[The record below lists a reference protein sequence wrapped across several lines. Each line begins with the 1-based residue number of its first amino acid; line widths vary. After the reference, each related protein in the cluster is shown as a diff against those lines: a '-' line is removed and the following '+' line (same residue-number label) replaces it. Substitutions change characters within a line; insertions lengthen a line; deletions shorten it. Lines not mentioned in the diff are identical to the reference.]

1 VIVAGSAAAAADL
14 DFEQVTPSGSPGGAI
29 TSAQLPQKRRSSRV
43 QFFPDYVDRLT
54 EVGPRPDS
62 TAEMRF

>member
-1 VIVAGSAAAAADL
+1 MIVAGSAAAAADL
-14 DFEQVTPSGSPGGAI
+14 DFGAGHSI
-29 TSAQLPQKRRSSRV
+29 GVLAALSSAQLPQKHRSSRV